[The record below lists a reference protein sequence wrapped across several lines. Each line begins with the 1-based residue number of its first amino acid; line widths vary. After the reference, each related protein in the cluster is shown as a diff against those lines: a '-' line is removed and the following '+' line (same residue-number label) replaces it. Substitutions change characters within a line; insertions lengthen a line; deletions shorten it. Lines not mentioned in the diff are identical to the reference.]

1 MPVVSIPFVGLAGD
15 DVNGLDAEGVGGPEG
30 RGDVA
35 EVGEALDDEAHGVA
49 PAPDGVADPVPPR
62 LEDVG
67 LQHLHHLLA
76 GDLDAPRSPERVQ
89 VREPPPPPVGVGAAL
104 QLHEAAHP
112 AAAAAARGG
121 GLRGEEVL
129 DGVDALV
136 GVGVRVRIRGGG
148 GGGEGGGAEKVAG
161 AEVEAEEEAE
171 GRMRGSGARGV
182 GGEGGGQRG
191 EG

>member
-1 MPVVSIPFVGLAGD
+1 M
-15 DVNGLDAEGVGGPEG
+15 NGLDAEGVGGPEG

-35 EVGEALDDEAHGVA
+35 EVGEALDDEADGVA

-76 GDLDAPRSPERVQ
+76 GDLDAPRSPEGVQ

-112 AAAAAARGG
+112 ARGG

-148 GGGEGGGAEKVAG
+148 GGGGGERGGAEKMAG
-161 AEVEAEEEAE
+161 AEVKAAEEEAE
-171 GRMRGSGARGV
+171 GRMRGCRARGV